1 MKTLADVAVGHSA
14 TVVEVIGDDSIAV
27 RLMEMGLTDGESI
40 KLIGKAPF
48 GDPLEIQVRGYRLSV
63 RSAEAKRVVVSL
75 PPAE

>member
-1 MKTLADVAVGHSA
+1 MKTLADVAVGQSA

-40 KLIGKAPF
+40 KLMGKAPF

-63 RSAEAKRVVVSL
+63 RSAEAKRVVVLS